1 METGRTLH
9 KSNVLNAIKYLGNNF
24 ICNKNSHI
32 YITNLILLQPIYFWN
47 VNMCVVSE
55 EINVRAEKL
64 R

>member
-9 KSNVLNAIKYLGNNF
+9 KSNVLNVIKYLENNF
-24 ICNKNSHI
+24 ICNNNSHI
-32 YITNLILLQPIYFWN
+32 YITNLILLQLIYFWN
-47 VNMCVVSE
+47 VNVCGVSE